1 MGSQDRLASENDIEI
16 VEGKF
21 EKGDPSSQKS
31 LAKEMKEDE
40 KEKVNS
46 LTVIFKQ
53 FISNL
58 FLN

>member
-40 KEKVNS
+40 KEKVICLAS
-46 LTVIFKQ
+46 IFEL
-53 FISNL
+53 FIN
-58 FLN
+58 

>member
-21 EKGDPSSQKS
+21 QKGIPSSQKS

-46 LTVIFKQ
+46 LTVIFLN
-53 FISNL
+53 NL
-58 FLN
+58 F